1 MALIANMTGG
11 RKHKAHRN
19 QILVAPAKAGHV
31 FYVGGAVSLDAGGLV
46 VPGVADGAIRAAGVV
61 VSQKFPYD
69 PKNITSQLDTRNS
82 SDGVMDGDTC
92 TNCVEFDTV
101 GRYHFTNVVGSP
113 VVGGWAYLVDDDTV
127 SATPTPEGIVLGEF
141 TQSKD
146 GGWFVDLEKRNLGL
160 GVATDAPVDFVPPVL
175 ANLAPDS
182 PAVQRSDV
190 LQYSLTNRGDL
201 QAGASNGLPQF
212 AGVAAEDAQ
221 PGDRFRVWRGGRY
234 PVRVKD
240 GEALPVSTLLSW
252 ENTGVRFVQSTDFSL
267 VGITL
272 EESLGGVGEIR
283 MCEIHW
289 PPNLRIA

>member
-19 QILVAPAKAGHV
+19 QILVAPAKADHV

-46 VPGVADGAIRAAGVV
+46 VPGVSDGAIRAAGVL
-61 VSQKFPYD
+61 VSQKFPFD
-69 PKNITSQLDTRNS
+69 PKNITSQLDTRGG
-82 SDGVMDGDTC
+82 SDGVMAGDTC

-101 GRYHFTNVVGSP
+101 GRYHFTNVLGSP

-127 SATPTPEGIVLGEF
+127 SAAPTTEGIVLGEF
-141 TQSKD
+141 TQAKD
-146 GGWFVDLEKRNLGL
+146 GGWYVDVGKRNLGL
-160 GVATDAPVDFVPPVL
+160 GIATDAPVDFVPPVL
-175 ANLAPDS
+175 ATLATDS
-182 PAVQRSDV
+182 APVQRSDV

-201 QAGASNGLPQF
+201 TAGASNGFPFF

-240 GEALPVSTLLSW
+240 GEVLVPATLLSW
-252 ENTGVRFVQSTDFSL
+252 ENTGVRFVQVTDFSV
-267 VGITL
+267 VGIAL
-272 EESLGGVGEIR
+272 EEALGGVGEIR
-283 MCEIHW
+283 MCEIYW
-289 PPNLRIA
+289 PPNIRIA